1 MADSKP
7 KPPSIP
13 SWQQANATSND
24 TPSTSTSTSTSSP
37 TSDEPSRPA
46 LVEQAAKFLQDDSI
60 RDAPTDRK
68 VTFLQSKG
76 LREDEINTLL
86 GTSPTPETSSTTE
99 AEEEKTASPDTTPT
113 STDSTAPTNN
123 TTQSPLQPTSSSP
136 ATTASAP
143 APTPAPTSAPCPKTT
158 RDIPPII
165 TYPEFLT
172 TPSKPPP
179 LVTLRSVLYT
189 IYGAAGLSA
198 GLYGASEFL
207 IKPML
212 ANLTSARQELASTA
226 TTNLKKLNEK
236 LEKTV
241 SVIPPSLQNPK
252 STTDPTSDDTDSV
265 TSDPTELFHRD
276 VATQTTTSDFAPTT
290 TIPTTQESDPTAKV
304 KTHLTR
310 LESIT
315 SQLRD
320 FSATEKD
327 SGALDN
333 TMRTSLNELHHYLD
347 GLIHGK
353 AGFNPLAGYG
363 AYSTPGLD
371 SGSGAATGV
380 GKAEEDA
387 IAGFR
392 AEIRG
397 VKGALLSARNFPA
410 GRGGRVGG
418 VASAR

>member
-13 SWQQANATSND
+13 SWQQANAKSND
-24 TPSTSTSTSTSSP
+24 STSTSTSTSTSSP
-37 TSDEPSRPA
+37 TSDEPSRST

-60 RDAPTDRK
+60 
-68 VTFLQSKG
+68 Q
-76 LREDEINTLL
+76 DEINTLL
-86 GTSPTPETSSTTE
+86 GLSPTPEETTSTTE
-99 AEEEKTASPDTTPT
+99 DAKTASPDSTSTSTDSASPTSSTLQASPQPSFSSSTTSAPESAPAATASSSTPTPT
-113 STDSTAPTNN
+113 STPKTN
-123 TTQSPLQPTSSSP
+123 
-136 ATTASAP
+136 
-143 APTPAPTSAPCPKTT
+143 TT
-158 RDIPPII
+158 RDMPPII

-172 TPSKPPP
+172 TPTQPPP

-189 IYGAAGLSA
+189 LYGAAGLSA
-198 GLYGASEFL
+198 SLYGASEFL

-226 TTNLKKLNEK
+226 TLNLQRLNEK

-241 SVIPPSLQNPK
+241 S
-252 STTDPTSDDTDSV
+252 
-265 TSDPTELFHRD
+265 LFHRD
-276 VATQTTTSDFAPTT
+276 IATQTTTSDFAPTT
-290 TIPTTQESDPTAKV
+290 SIPSLPSTQDTQASTPTAKV
-304 KTHLTR
+304 LAHTTR

-320 FSATEKD
+320 FSSTEKD
-327 SGALDN
+327 SSAFDDSL
-333 TMRTSLNELHHYLD
+333 RTRLNELHHYLD
-347 GLIHGK
+347 GLIYAK

-363 AYSTPGLD
+363 AYSTPGIE
-371 SGSGAATGV
+371 SGGGAATGV
-380 GKAEEDA
+380 GKGEEDA

-397 VKGALLSARNFPA
+397 VKGAMLSARNFPA

-418 VASAR
+418 GLVRE